1 MIIEEFIGKEIDSLD
16 RSIVA
21 TPKTRENLDA
31 FAKANQGSMDFVLT
45 QMAVQY
51 GYILALK
58 NIQDELKSN
67 QRSR

>member
-1 MIIEEFIGKEIDSLD
+1 MIIEEYVGKEIDSLD

-21 TPKTRENLDA
+21 TPETRENLDA

-58 NIQDELKSN
+58 TIQDELKTN
-67 QRSR
+67 

>member
-1 MIIEEFIGKEIDSLD
+1 MIIEEFIGTELESLS

-31 FAKANQGSMDFVLT
+31 FAKANGGASDFLLT

-51 GYILALK
+51 GYKLALEAVVDNHVSK
-58 NIQDELKSN
+58 D
-67 QRSR
+67 